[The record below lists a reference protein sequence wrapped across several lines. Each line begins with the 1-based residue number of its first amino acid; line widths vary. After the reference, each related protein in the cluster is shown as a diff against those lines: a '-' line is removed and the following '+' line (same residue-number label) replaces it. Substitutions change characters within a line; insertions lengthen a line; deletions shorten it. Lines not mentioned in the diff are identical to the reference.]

1 MSRFKSMVD
10 TPKRLDVFRA
20 TYGIPDDIG
29 VRYIPD
35 ADIKVS
41 KKLEIVVIPLM
52 AFVEGGVRILMSK
65 LLTKFLRHFELNPDQ
80 CTPNQ

>member
-10 TPKRLDVFRA
+10 TPKRLDIFRA
-20 TYGIPDDIG
+20 TYGIPNDIG

-41 KKLEIVVIPLM
+41 KKL
-52 AFVEGGVRILMSK
+52 K
-65 LLTKFLRHFELNPDQ
+65 LWLYPIRF
-80 CTPNQ
+80 